1 MQITQHLNLAELTR
15 SETAKRKGISNMPNP
30 HHLENLKNLAINIF
44 EPIRRNFGQPIHIS
58 SGYRSVD
65 LNKAIGGAGKI
76 VDGKYIP
83 TSQHCLGE
91 AIDIDMDGSNSG
103 ITNKHVFEYIKKHLN
118 FDQLIWEFGTK
129 DNPEWIHVSYKTNG
143 KQRKQVLR
151 AVKQGT
157 KTTYT
162 PYV

>member
-15 SETAKRKGISNMPNP
+15 SETAKRKGISNMPKP
-30 HHLENLKNLAINIF
+30 EHIENLKNLAINIF
-44 EPIRRNFGQPIHIS
+44 EPMRRYFGQPIHIS
-58 SGYRSVD
+58 SGDRSKE
-65 LNKAIGGAGKI
+65 LNTAIGGSL
-76 VDGKYIP
+76 

-91 AIDIDMDGSNSG
+91 AIDIDMDGNNSG
-103 ITNKHVFEYIKKHLN
+103 ITNKHVFDYIKKHLN

-151 AVKQGT
+151 AVKQGG
-157 KTTYT
+157 KTTYI